1 MTARAYRLLALWSCI
16 GMLLVLIAGVVVTNT
31 ESGRGCGTDWPL
43 CNGKFIPAYTVES
56 IVEYTHRAV
65 SGLEGFLV
73 FGVFLLTMRLKPVNR
88 EARLYAGAAL
98 LFTIL
103 QAVLGMLAVIMPTS
117 DAVLAIH
124 FGISMVALTST
135 WLLYAWAR
143 RWDRALRTGDAGD
156 WPIPMG
162 ALPAPASL
170 DGGRQSST
178 AATNIRPSHGGVRA
192 TAGSVPAGLFGWILA
207 VIIYCYAVVYL
218 GAYVRHTDSAGG
230 CIGWPL
236 CNGEVVPELSG
247 ATGIVFAHRLGA
259 IVLFLF
265 IAAIALLVRRRTGGH
280 EELTR
285 IGYVSLALVI
295 LQSLSGWLL
304 TATLEHHDVYVFTS
318 LLHTIIISILFSAL
332 CLWAIRAWQLSRR

>member
-65 SGLEGFLV
+65 SGLEGLLV
-73 FGVFLLTMRLKPVNR
+73 LAVFLLTMRLKPANG

-98 LFTIL
+98 LFTIF

-124 FGISMVALTST
+124 FGISMIAFTST
-135 WLLYAWAR
+135 WLLYAWVR
-143 RWDRALRTGDAGD
+143 RWDRALRTGDAGA
-156 WPIPMG
+156 WPIMKGTVPD
-162 ALPAPASL
+162 AASL
-170 DGGRQSST
+170 DAGRHSNAAPKPSPIT
-178 AATNIRPSHGGVRA
+178 AGVRA
-192 TAGSVPAGLFGWILA
+192 SAAVVPAGLFGWILS

-236 CNGEVVPELSG
+236 CNGEVVPELNG

-265 IAAIALLVRRRTGGH
+265 IGAIVLLVRRRTGGH

-318 LLHTIIISILFSAL
+318 LLHTIIITVLFSGL